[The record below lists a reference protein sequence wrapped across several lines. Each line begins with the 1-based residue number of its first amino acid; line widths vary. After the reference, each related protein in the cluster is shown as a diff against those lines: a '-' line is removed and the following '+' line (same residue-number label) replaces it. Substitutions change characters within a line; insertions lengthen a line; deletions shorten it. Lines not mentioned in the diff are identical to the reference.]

1 MSSGA
6 TRKPPGRPR
15 AKTPAVAAAALL
27 EQRRVADRTRQ
38 AAHNLRITA
47 GGGRVIGP
55 IQLDA
60 AQARALE
67 RIMARD
73 GAGIA
78 DTVRAALVAYAA
90 GGKAKAIR
98 GVS

>member
-15 AKTPAVAAAALL
+15 AKTPAVAAALLL

-67 RIMARD
+67 MIMVRD

-78 DTVRAALVAYAA
+78 DAVRAALLSHAA
-90 GGKAKAIR
+90 SNRKASKRRAP
-98 GVS
+98 

>member
-78 DTVRAALVAYAA
+78 DAVRAALVSYASTRKRRA
-90 GGKAKAIR
+90 P
-98 GVS
+98 

>member
-27 EQRRVADRTRQ
+27 EQRRDADRARQ
-38 AAHNLRITA
+38 AAHNARITA

-55 IQLDA
+55 VQLDA
-60 AQARALE
+60 AQARALS
-67 RIMARD
+67 RVMQRD
-73 GAGIA
+73 GCGIA
-78 DTVRAALVAYAA
+78 DAVRAALVSYASTRKRRA
-90 GGKAKAIR
+90 P
-98 GVS
+98 